1 MKQVSVKFMELIIS
15 FCLYFSFCRVIFS
28 FFRVF
33 YFFGVFQYSFFP
45 NKKSADSFRTSHIAE
60 NVSSEGSAFP

>member
-15 FCLYFSFCRVIFS
+15 FCL
-28 FFRVF
+28 FFFLQSDFFFFQSVS
-33 YFFGVFQYSFFP
+33 FFGVFQYSFFP